1 MVHQSRLI
9 LTYYIVLRA
18 NNNNNDD
25 DDDNNNDDNKYSL
38 HFHHLTDFYVNLNSV
53 KMSRRAIRRFIPP
66 GPLPNPRR
74 VRRDLTYLAYDIY
87 EVPNIPA
94 GHPHFGRNGGM

>member
-1 MVHQSRLI
+1 
-9 LTYYIVLRA
+9 
-18 NNNNNDD
+18 
-25 DDDNNNDDNKYSL
+25 
-38 HFHHLTDFYVNLNSV
+38 
-53 KMSRRAIRRFIPP
+53 MSRRAIRRFIPP